1 MRQLKMMIIIQIKDL
16 SNNDLSEE
24 EEANKLEQELCE
36 QERNELNKHDD
47 DDKEEEDELMND
59 DEKLSI
65 NDDEDDEK
73 KSLINQLDN
82 SLNKKSNN
90 NLLKSGLSSLI
101 TPKRSPTENLA
112 DLLIKSDKNNNK
124 NINNNNGNDLNH
136 RLFIDPMVEEDVKL
150 LEKQLQDQQYLCK
163 ICHLEVRSVN
173 TLRRHQRL
181 HDSGGQLYAC
191 HYCTYTSLDKSSLI
205 RHLRTH
211 NGERPYQCTI
221 CKYAF
226 TTKANCER

>member
-1 MRQLKMMIIIQIKDL
+1 M
-16 SNNDLSEE
+16 
-24 EEANKLEQELCE
+24 NKETE
-36 QERNELNKHDD
+36 DD
-47 DDKEEEDELMND
+47 DEKDELMINE
-59 DEKLSI
+59 DEKSLS
-65 NDDEDDEK
+65 NEDDNEDK
-73 KSLINQLDN
+73 KFTASLDG

-90 NLLKSGLSSLI
+90 SIKNGLSNLI
-101 TPKRSPTENLA
+101 VPKRTITENLA

-124 NINNNNGNDLNH
+124 SMRNNNGSNDLSG
-136 RLFIDPMVEEDVKL
+136 RLFIDPMVESDVKL
-150 LEKQLQDQQYLCK
+150 LERQLQDQQYLCK

-181 HDSGGQLYAC
+181 HDAGGQLYAC
-191 HYCTYTSLDKSSLI
+191 HYCKYTSLDKSSLI